1 MELNVQVWH
10 NKMVKWKYLMAILS
24 EKTNPDALTLGQPDA
39 QGPLS
44 GR

>member
-24 EKTNPDALTLGQPDA
+24 EKTPDALTLGQPDA

-44 GR
+44 GG